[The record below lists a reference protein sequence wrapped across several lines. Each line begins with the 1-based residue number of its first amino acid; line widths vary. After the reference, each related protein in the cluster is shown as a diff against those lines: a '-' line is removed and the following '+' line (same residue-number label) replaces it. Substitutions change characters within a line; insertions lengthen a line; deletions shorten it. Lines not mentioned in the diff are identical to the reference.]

1 MDKEAR
7 LHGTTMAEHPQELR
21 LWLRLLTCT
30 QLIEHQV
37 RDGLRTQFD
46 TTLPRFDLM
55 AQLERVPQGLKMN
68 ELSSRMMVTRGNI
81 TGITNQ
87 LVTEGLVARVDV
99 VGDRRACRVKLTPKG
114 RRQFNS
120 LAHAHEGWIVQALAG
135 LGEKDMA
142 ALHKLLGRVK
152 AGIPKRA
159 TMDTTQRTGKQGSAA
174 QTAPAIFHD
183 APGDTSSDE
192 SGDTLSD
199 TLSDSFSDTFSEP
212 ST

>member
-1 MDKEAR
+1 VDKEAR
-7 LHGTTMAEHPQELR
+7 LHGTTTAEHPQELR

-37 RDGLRTQFD
+37 RDGLRKQFD

-87 LVTEGLVARVDV
+87 LVIEGLVARVDV
-99 VGDRRACRVKLTPKG
+99 AGDKRACRVKLTAKG
-114 RRQFNS
+114 RRQFNT
-120 LAHAHEGWIVQALAG
+120 LAREHEGWIVQAFAG
-135 LGEKDMA
+135 LGEKDITT
-142 ALHKLLGRVK
+142 LHKLLGRVK
-152 AGIPKRA
+152 AGIPE
-159 TMDTTQRTGKQGSAA
+159 RTARHDGGQGGAA
-174 QTAPAIFHD
+174 QTSATTLRHSLSEKL
-183 APGDTSSDE
+183 GDT
-192 SGDTLSD
+192 
-199 TLSDSFSDTFSEP
+199 FSDKLGDAVSEP

>member
-7 LHGTTMAEHPQELR
+7 LHGTTSAEHPQELR

-30 QLIEHQV
+30 QLIEHRV
-37 RDGLRTQFD
+37 RDALRMQFD

-99 VGDRRACRVKLTPKG
+99 AGDRRACRVRLTPKG
-114 RRQFNS
+114 RRQFNV
-120 LAHAHEGWIVQALAG
+120 LAHAHEGWIVQAFAG
-135 LGEKDMA
+135 LGEKEIA

-152 AGIPKRA
+152 AGIPMRA
-159 TMDTTQRTGKQGSAA
+159 GKPTHATSCEPVARPATKPATPPNGEA
-174 QTAPAIFHD
+174 QTSQAIL
-183 APGDTSSDE
+183 
-192 SGDTLSD
+192 SGVIC
-199 TLSDSFSDTFSEP
+199 
-212 ST
+212 

>member
-7 LHGTTMAEHPQELR
+7 LHGTTTAEHPQELR

-87 LVTEGLVARVDV
+87 LVTEGLVARVNV
-99 VGDRRACRVKLTPKG
+99 AGDRRACRVRLTPKG
-114 RRQFNS
+114 RRQFHA
-120 LAHAHEGWIVQALAG
+120 LAHEHEGWIVQAFAG
-135 LGEKDMA
+135 LGEKDIA
-142 ALHKLLGRVK
+142 ALHRLLGRVK

-159 TMDTTQRTGKQGSAA
+159 TEPPEKPATRTT
-174 QTAPAIFHD
+174 TAPPSKATNQLAIKPIPMRD
-183 APGDTSSDE
+183 PA
-192 SGDTLSD
+192 
-199 TLSDSFSDTFSEP
+199 
-212 ST
+212 

>member
-7 LHGTTMAEHPQELR
+7 LHGTTTAEHPQALR

-99 VGDRRACRVKLTPKG
+99 AGDRRACRVKLTPKG
-114 RRQFNS
+114 RRQFNV
-120 LAHAHEGWIVQALAG
+120 LAHEHEGWIVQAFGG
-135 LGEKDMA
+135 LGEKDIT

-152 AGIPKRA
+152 AGIP
-159 TMDTTQRTGKQGSAA
+159 QRTAQHTGGQVGANQIAA
-174 QTAPAIFHD
+174 TPFRR
-183 APGDTSSDE
+183 TLSDNL
-192 SGDTLSD
+192 GDTLR
-199 TLSDSFSDTFSEP
+199 EP
-212 ST
+212 SP

>member
-7 LHGTTMAEHPQELR
+7 LHGTTTAEHPQELR
-21 LWLRLLTCT
+21 LWLRLLTCA

-37 RDGLRTQFD
+37 RDGLRIQFD

-55 AQLERVPQGLKMN
+55 AQLERVPAGLKMN

-81 TGITNQ
+81 TGIANQ
-87 LVTEGLVARVDV
+87 LVTEGLVTRVNV
-99 VGDRRACRVKLTPKG
+99 VGDKRACRVKLTPKG
-114 RRQFNS
+114 RRRFNA
-120 LAHAHEGWIVQALAG
+120 LALAHEGWIVQAFAG
-135 LGEKDMA
+135 LGEKDIA

-159 TMDTTQRTGKQGSAA
+159 NQHTGGQGGGDQIAA
-174 QTAPAIFHD
+174 TNFRHTLGEVSRD
-183 APGDTSSDE
+183 A
-192 SGDTLSD
+192 LS
-199 TLSDSFSDTFSEP
+199 ER